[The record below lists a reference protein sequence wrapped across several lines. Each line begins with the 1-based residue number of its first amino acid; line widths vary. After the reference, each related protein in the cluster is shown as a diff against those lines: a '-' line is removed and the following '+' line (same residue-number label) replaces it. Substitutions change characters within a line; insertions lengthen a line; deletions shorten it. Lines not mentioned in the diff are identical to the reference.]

1 MDGIV
6 MKIVYYANGK
16 TMVGSKN
23 ARDISEKNLRKVI
36 EQIVSVVKYPD
47 IEVDMD
53 KVGRTNITENTTKI
67 PKMVDTI

>member
-1 MDGIV
+1 

-36 EQIVSVVKYPD
+36 EQIVSAVKHPD
-47 IEVDMD
+47 IEVDID
-53 KVGRTNITENTTKI
+53 
-67 PKMVDTI
+67 DDFLL